1 MARSWSQSPA
11 SLNSVFSVLN
21 SHGHPF
27 VMVGKYALRWMG
39 VPAYTGYTVD
49 ILVRTT
55 QLVSIHQAF
64 IQTGEWREVDESC
77 TDELDLEFH
86 AVEHRS
92 VRKLKRFDDD
102 WFLSLCDEGSCSLA
116 VDTKKIQ
123 VPHVVNCNSVL
134 VESEFHPDS
143 SDRSVRPY
151 LITECNIKF
160 AGDQPITF
168 PIFIPTIPQ
177 FLDSC
182 LDCIGD
188 GRSSDDGSYSLPQI
202 DMDNLARYLV
212 LDSPDQQAKLLAK
225 VKNREGLTQY
235 FEKRRRNQERGM
247 KRVMERQIKRQVD
260 ASPGRDVPSVEVP
273 L

>member
-1 MARSWSQSPA
+1 M
-11 SLNSVFSVLN
+11 
-21 SHGHPF
+21 
-27 VMVGKYALRWMG
+27 
-39 VPAYTGYTVD
+39 D
-49 ILVRTT
+49 
-55 QLVSIHQAF
+55 
-64 IQTGEWREVDESC
+64 D
-77 TDELDLEFH
+77 LDLEFH

-92 VRKLKRFDDD
+92 VRKLKRFDDY
-102 WFLSLCDEGSCSLA
+102 C
-116 VDTKKIQ
+116 
-123 VPHVVNCNSVL
+123 VL

-151 LITECNIKF
+151 LITEGNIKF

-177 FLDSC
+177 FLDPC

-188 GRSSDDGSYSLPQI
+188 GRSSDDRSYSLPQI

-225 VKNREGLTQY
+225 VTNREGLTEY
-235 FEKRRRNQERGM
+235 FEKRGRNQERGM
-247 KRVMERQIKRQVD
+247 KRVMERQMKRQVD
-260 ASPGRDVPSVEVP
+260 ASPGREVPCVEVP